1 MTKILFLPLSC
12 ILALSAC
19 APEVQPICPDAVYNK
34 YGYTQ
39 DCRDTHR
46 GSIFFFN
53 TPNLINNPESLTE
66 RRGEP
71 EGGSRVPTPQP
82 RPQKPSSEPV
92 SQPEDKPKDTPKED
106 VRDEPKEDP
115 PESKPKEEPK
125 TDRPKPDHPR
135 TDHGGDKPSH
145 EGRPRQDK
153 DHPKEAKAKG
163 C

>member
-12 ILALSAC
+12 TLVLGAC
-19 APEVQPICPDAVYNK
+19 APKVQPICPDAVYNK

-39 DCRDTHR
+39 DCRDTHK

-66 RRGEP
+66 RRRDP
-71 EGGSRVPTPQP
+71 EGGDRVPTPQP
-82 RPQKPSSEPV
+82 GPERPPSEPV

-106 VRDEPKEDP
+106 VQDEPKEDP

-135 TDHGGDKPSH
+135 ADHGGDKPSH
-145 EGRPRQDK
+145 KDRPRQDK
-153 DHPKEAKAKG
+153 DHSKEAKAKG